1 LTATGH
7 VIFVYQKNPWSP
19 RFSSVI
25 SVIVPVFRGS
35 RRTLRVFLMTNDDI
49 AALTRLPVGELR
61 QRARIPFRLVADR
74 VALLDDFARSIVDEI
89 RRHNAQGEPTRL
101 ILPVGPVA
109 HYRTAVEISN
119 RERVSWRN
127 VYSFNMD
134 EFLDWQGR
142 PVPVDHPLSF
152 EGFMRREVFERLDP
166 ELRIPETNAFFPHPF
181 RIDEISAKIASVGG
195 IDCCYGG
202 IGYHGHVAFNEPP
215 ISRWHKISVAEMRD
229 SLTRVV
235 ALGDDSIV
243 VQSIHSSGGN
253 PAAIPP
259 LAVTLGMRDIL
270 AARKIRLYCAAGER
284 HRTIFR
290 ISVAG
295 AVTTDFPSTLVQGHP
310 DAEVV
315 TDAATAEPIEV
326 GLR

>member
-1 LTATGH
+1 MTSDELA
-7 VIFVYQKNPWSP
+7 
-19 RFSSVI
+19 R
-25 SVIVPVFRGS
+25 
-35 RRTLRVFLMTNDDI
+35 LME
-49 AALTRLPVGELR
+49 LPVDELR
-61 QRARIPFRLVADR
+61 RRARIPFRLLPDR
-74 VALLDDFARSIVDEI
+74 DSLLSDFAHSLLDQI
-89 RRHNAQGEPTRL
+89 RIQYQRGEPARF

-109 HYRTAVEISN
+109 QYRQAVEISN
-119 RERVSWRN
+119 RERLSWKH
-127 VYSFNMD
+127 VHTFNMD

-142 PVPVDHPLSF
+142 PIPVTHPLSF
-152 EGFMRREVFERLDP
+152 EGFMRREVFGRLDRDLRPP
-166 ELRIPETNAFFPHPF
+166 ESQQSFPNPF
-181 RIDEISAKIASVGG
+181 RIDEIGAKIQAVGG

-215 ISRWHKISVAEMRD
+215 LSRWARISVDQLRN

-253 PAAIPP
+253 SAAIPP
-259 LAVTLGMRDIL
+259 MAVTLGMKDIL
-270 AARKIRLYCAAGER
+270 ASRKIKLYCAAGER
-284 HRTIFR
+284 HRAVFR

-295 AVTTDFPSTLVQGHP
+295 EVSVDFPSTLVQGHP

-315 TDAATAEPIEV
+315 TDQATALPIQV

>member
-1 LTATGH
+1 MSNEELLT
-7 VIFVYQKNPWSP
+7 
-19 RFSSVI
+19 
-25 SVIVPVFRGS
+25 
-35 RRTLRVFLMTNDDI
+35 
-49 AALTRLPVGELR
+49 LTRLSVADLHR
-61 QRARIPFRLVADR
+61 RARIPFRLVADR
-74 VALLDDFARSIVDEI
+74 ATLLDDFARSIVDEI
-89 RRHNAQGEPTRL
+89 RTHNLRGEPTRL

-109 HYRTAVEISN
+109 QYVTAVQMSN
-119 RERVSWRN
+119 RERVSWRH

-142 PVPVDHPLSF
+142 PIPVNHPLSF
-152 EGFMRREVFERLDP
+152 EGYMRREVFSRLDAD
-166 ELRIPETNAFFPHPF
+166 LRIPEANAFFPHPF
-181 RIDEISAKIASVGG
+181 RIDEISEKIASVGG

-215 ISRWHKISVAEMRD
+215 LSRWHRITVDELRN

-235 ALGDDSIV
+235 MLGDDSIV

-253 PAAIPP
+253 SAAIPP
-259 LAVTLGMRDIL
+259 MAVTLGMKDIL

-284 HRTIFR
+284 HRAIFR

-295 AVTTDFPSTLVQGHP
+295 EVTSDYPSTLVQGHP